1 MTSRASFTELIDHH
15 PGQSAS
21 ALADKALYQACA
33 LVGADAGMMYLLRHD
48 GDIQSLV
55 HTASHPK
62 TGNAGRRIT
71 IDHPAM
77 AAIAAQTGAT
87 LKFDDAT
94 TSDAIA
100 TMDRDVDVP
109 PGFNP
114 AAIAA
119 FPLTNHARNIVG
131 ALVLSTSSGSGRN
144 FAEAPLDLFAR
155 FCRLA
160 GAAVERAELLD
171 QISQIKLDPGVRN
184 DILRKQVEKLAFI
197 EDIEGVRGDDAF
209 RLAISM
215 LARAAEIYDEGTGN
229 HVFRVNEY
237 SHFLGQTLGKDA
249 KYCHQLRYSAQ
260 LHDVGK
266 MGVAPSVLR
275 KTSALDP
282 DERREMDNHTIYGHR
297 ILSQSPRL
305 AMAAEIAL
313 NHHEKWDG
321 TGYPAGKRGD
331 EIPLAARIVQIA
343 DIYDALRS
351 RRPYKPPL
359 DHVQARD
366 IILHG
371 DDRIESGGHFDPMV
385 VEAFGDTHGSFNA
398 IWQGRQDA

>member
-1 MTSRASFTELIDHH
+1 MK
-15 PGQSAS
+15 
-21 ALADKALYQACA
+21 ADGGVL
-33 LVGADAGMMYLLRHD
+33 YLLRHEKDADALVRAATFPDTPDAVESAVLD
-48 GDIQSLV
+48 G
-55 HTASHPK
+55 AS
-62 TGNAGRRIT
+62 IS
-71 IDHPAM
+71 
-77 AAIAAQTGAT
+77 AIVAQTGST

-94 TSDAIA
+94 TADAA
-100 TMDRDVDVP
+100 SVMDRAIDL
-109 PGFNP
+109 PGTTEP
-114 AAIAA
+114 AAVAGFA
-119 FPLTNHARNIVG
+119 LTNHANDIVG
-131 ALVLSTSSGSGRN
+131 VVTLMTDRSSNRS
-144 FAEAPLDLFAR
+144 FAESSQELFSR

-160 GAAVERAELLD
+160 GAAVERADLLD
-171 QISQIKLDPGVRN
+171 RIGQIRLDPGERN
-184 DILRKQVEKLAFI
+184 GRLRRQVEKLAFI
-197 EDIEGVRGDDAF
+197 EDIEGMRGDDAF

-229 HVFRVNEY
+229 HVFRVKEY
-237 SHFLGQTLGKDA
+237 SHFLGKTLGQDE

-275 KTSALDP
+275 KSGTLDP

-297 ILSQSPRL
+297 ILSQPPRL

-321 TGYPAGKRGD
+321 SGYPNGKRED

-351 RRPYKPPL
+351 ARPYKAAL
-359 DHVQARD
+359 DHNQARD

-371 DDRIESGGHFDPMV
+371 DDRIDSTGHFDPLV
-385 VEAFGDTHGSFNA
+385 IEAFGDTHDTFET
-398 IWQGRQDA
+398 IWRDLQDA

>member
-1 MTSRASFTELIDHH
+1 MTNRLSFADMLDHH
-15 PGQSAS
+15 PGQSAA
-21 ALADKALYQACA
+21 ALASKALRQACEMM
-33 LVGADAGMMYLLRHD
+33 GADGGVLHLLRHEKD
-48 GDIQSLV
+48 TDSLV
-55 HTASHPK
+55 RAASFPD
-62 TGNAGRRIT
+62 TDGETESQPLDRPCISTFVVQSGS
-71 IDHPAM
+71 
-77 AAIAAQTGAT
+77 T

-94 TSDAIA
+94 TPEATE
-100 TMDRDVDVP
+100 TMDRAIDLPV
-109 PGFNP
+109 GFE
-114 AAIAA
+114 AGAIAGFA
-119 FPLTNHARNIVG
+119 LTNHAKEIVG
-131 ALVLSTSSGSGRN
+131 VVTLATSAQARQT
-144 FAEAPLDLFAR
+144 FADAPLELFTR

-160 GAAVERAELLD
+160 GAAVERADLLER
-171 QISQIKLDPGVRN
+171 IGEIRFDPGERN
-184 DILRKQVEKLAFI
+184 SRLRLQVEKLAFI
-197 EDIEGVRGDDAF
+197 EDIEDVRGDDAF

-237 SHFLGQTLGKDA
+237 SHFLGKTLGQDA

-266 MGVAPSVLR
+266 MGVSPAVLR

-282 DERREMDNHTIYGHR
+282 DERQEMDNHTIYGHR

-321 TGYPAGKRGD
+321 TGYPNGKRED

-351 RRPYKPPL
+351 ERPYKPAL
-359 DHVQARD
+359 DHSQAHD

-371 DDRIESGGHFDPMV
+371 DERIDAGGHFDPRAI
-385 VEAFGDTHGSFNA
+385 EAFGDTHDSFDK
-398 IWQGRQDA
+398 IWRDLQDV